1 MRPSEKGYL
10 VPHAARNIRTRVEAG
25 AVEAFHIRDI
35 SAVEGDAEEAGL
47 YVNVRGG
54 GIAGAGK
61 ELDLAL
67 RRVNG
72 EVDDAPSRLD
82 CRIRDQVGRIGAVHL
97 RFLDA
102 HLNCI
107 RPVVADLEIDAPG
120 PGVRAVADEG
130 HVSSLHGVLAK
141 SRICHRCK

>member
-61 ELDLAL
+61 ELDLAFETLASLTKTPNGIYYGQLKLDPRWDPL
-67 RRVNG
+67 RK
-72 EVDDAPSRLD
+72 DP
-82 CRIRDQVGRIGAVHL
+82 
-97 RFLDA
+97 RFEKL
-102 HLNCI
+102 
-107 RPVVADLEIDAPG
+107 
-120 PGVRAVADEG
+120 
-130 HVSSLHGVLAK
+130 LAK
-141 SRICHRCK
+141 LAPRD